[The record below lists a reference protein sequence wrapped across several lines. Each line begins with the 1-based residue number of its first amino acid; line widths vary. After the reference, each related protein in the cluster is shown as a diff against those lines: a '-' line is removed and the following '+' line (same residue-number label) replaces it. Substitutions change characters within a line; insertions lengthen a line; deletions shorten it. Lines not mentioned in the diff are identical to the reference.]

1 KALPLLVRTRPTLFS
16 MALLGLVVLFAL
28 PSSLP
33 MATRLL
39 IAWCVATFLFIIA
52 VAWKMTGRSSAEL
65 ERNATDLDSNAIA
78 ILILSGLAAAASFV
92 AVAFE
97 LVGMQA
103 VPQQV
108 RGLHLALALSTV
120 VCSWFFVQTMFA
132 IHYTH

>member
-1 KALPLLVRTRPTLFS
+1 
-16 MALLGLVVLFAL
+16 
-28 PSSLP
+28 
-33 MATRLL
+33 
-39 IAWCVATFLFIIA
+39 
-52 VAWKMTGRSSAEL
+52 WKMTGRSSAEL
-65 ERNATDLDSNAIA
+65 ERTATDLDSNAIA

-132 IHYTH
+132 IHYTHAFYGADRQERPCLDFGGPDDPDFWDFVYFTISIGATSQTSDTAVR